1 MNCRPSGLTKSNG
14 LSSDMTARR
23 LARMAQAIRE
33 SVSSAILFELKDPRV
48 QDVTVVGV
56 DVAGDL
62 RSARV
67 RVTVRG
73 DSKAQALSLHGLRSA
88 RGFLQSKIADRLKT
102 RYTPMLEFELD
113 DGFRQHLET
122 AQLLSEI
129 EKEQS
134 PTDEPSSEL
143 SPED

>member
-73 DSKAQALSLHGLRSA
+73 DGKAQALSLH
-88 RGFLQSKIADRLKT
+88 
-102 RYTPMLEFELD
+102 
-113 DGFRQHLET
+113 
-122 AQLLSEI
+122 
-129 EKEQS
+129 
-134 PTDEPSSEL
+134 
-143 SPED
+143 

>member
-1 MNCRPSGLTKSNG
+1 M
-14 LSSDMTARR
+14 SSRR

-88 RGFLQSKIADRLKT
+88 RGFLQSKIGARLET
-102 RYTPMLEFELD
+102 RYIPVLEFTLD
-113 DGFRQHLET
+113 DGARQLLEA

-129 EKEQS
+129 EREQLTAAEET
-134 PTDEPSSEL
+134 PEL
-143 SPED
+143 TGED

>member
-1 MNCRPSGLTKSNG
+1 
-14 LSSDMTARR
+14 MTARR

-73 DSKAQALSLHGLRSA
+73 DGKAQALSLHGLRSA

-102 RYTPMLEFELD
+102 RYTPMLEFALD
-113 DGFRQHLET
+113 DEFRQHLET
-122 AQLLSEI
+122 ARLLSEI

-134 PTDEPSSEL
+134 PANEPSSEV
-143 SPED
+143 PTDD

>member
-1 MNCRPSGLTKSNG
+1 M
-14 LSSDMTARR
+14 SSRR

-88 RGFLQSKIADRLKT
+88 RGFLQSKIGARLET
-102 RYTPMLEFELD
+102 RYIPVLEFTLD
-113 DGFRQHLET
+113 DGARQLLEA

-129 EKEQS
+129 EREQLTS
-134 PTDEPSSEL
+134 AEETPEL
-143 SPED
+143 TGED

>member
-1 MNCRPSGLTKSNG
+1 MS
-14 LSSDMTARR
+14 ARR

-73 DSKAQALSLHGLRSA
+73 DSKAQKLSLHGLRSA
-88 RGFLQSKIADRLKT
+88 RGFLQSRIAERLKT
-102 RYTPMLEFELD
+102 RYIPVLEFSLD
-113 DGFRQHLET
+113 DGFRQHLE
-122 AQLLSEI
+122 AARLLSEI
-129 EKEQS
+129 EQEQVTTTES
-134 PTDEPSSEL
+134 P
-143 SPED
+143 PEVSAGD

>member
-33 SVSSAILFELKDPRV
+33 SVISAILFELKDPRV

-56 DVAGDL
+56 DVAGEL

-73 DSKAQALSLHGLRSA
+73 DSKAQALSLHGLRAA

-102 RYTPMLEFELD
+102 RYTPMLEFALD
-113 DGFRQHLET
+113 DEFRQHLET
-122 AQLLSEI
+122 ARLLSEI

-134 PTDEPSSEL
+134 PANEPSSEV
-143 SPED
+143 PTDD

>member
-1 MNCRPSGLTKSNG
+1 
-14 LSSDMTARR
+14 
-23 LARMAQAIRE
+23 MAQAIRE

-73 DSKAQALSLHGLRSA
+73 DSKAQALSLHGLKSA
-88 RGFLQSKIADRLKT
+88 RGFLQSKIGARLET
-102 RYTPMLEFELD
+102 RYIPVLEFTLD
-113 DGFRQHLET
+113 DEARQHLEA

-129 EKEQS
+129 EQEQFS
-134 PTDEPSSEL
+134 ASETTPELTDE
-143 SPED
+143 D

>member
-1 MNCRPSGLTKSNG
+1 M
-14 LSSDMTARR
+14 SSRR

-88 RGFLQSKIADRLKT
+88 RGFLQSRIGSRLET
-102 RYTPMLEFELD
+102 RYIPVLEFALD
-113 DGFRQHLET
+113 DGARQHLEA
-122 AQLLSEI
+122 AQLLAEI
-129 EKEQS
+129 EQEQV
-134 PTDEPSSEL
+134 PAAEATPELTDE
-143 SPED
+143 D

>member
-56 DVAGDL
+56 DVSGDL
-62 RSARV
+62 RSALV

-73 DSKAQALSLHGLRSA
+73 DAKSQSLTLHGLRSA
-88 RGFLQSKIADRLKT
+88 RGFLQSRIGDRLKT
-102 RYTPMLEFELD
+102 RYTPVLEFALD
-113 DGFRQHLET
+113 DEARQHLEA
-122 AQLLSEI
+122 AQLLKEI
-129 EKEQS
+129 EQERILAAD
-134 PTDEPSSEL
+134 TSEE
-143 SPED
+143 SMDSD

>member
-1 MNCRPSGLTKSNG
+1 MS
-14 LSSDMTARR
+14 ARR

-88 RGFLQSKIADRLKT
+88 RGFLQSKIGARLET
-102 RYTPMLEFELD
+102 RYIPVLEFTLD
-113 DGFRQHLET
+113 DGARQLLEA

-129 EKEQS
+129 EREQLTAAEET
-134 PTDEPSSEL
+134 PEL
-143 SPED
+143 TGED

>member
-1 MNCRPSGLTKSNG
+1 M
-14 LSSDMTARR
+14 SSRR

-73 DSKAQALSLHGLRSA
+73 DSKAQTLSLHGLKSA
-88 RGFLQSKIADRLKT
+88 RGFLQSKIGARLET
-102 RYTPMLEFELD
+102 RYIPVLEFTLD
-113 DGFRQHLET
+113 DEARQHLEA

-129 EKEQS
+129 EQEQFS
-134 PTDEPSSEL
+134 PAETTPEL
-143 SPED
+143 TEED

>member
-1 MNCRPSGLTKSNG
+1 MS
-14 LSSDMTARR
+14 ARR

-33 SVSSAILFELKDPRV
+33 SVSSAILLDLKDPRV

-56 DVAGDL
+56 DVAGDF

-88 RGFLQSKIADRLKT
+88 RGFLQSKIGDRLKT
-102 RYTPMLEFELD
+102 RYTPVLEFLLD
-113 DGFRQHLET
+113 DEFRQHLE
-122 AQLLSEI
+122 AARLLSEI
-129 EKEQS
+129 EQDEVATAES
-134 PTDEPSSEL
+134 PPEL
-143 SPED
+143 SAED

>member
-1 MNCRPSGLTKSNG
+1 MS
-14 LSSDMTARR
+14 ARR

-73 DSKAQALSLHGLRSA
+73 DSKAQQLSMHGLRSA
-88 RGFLQSKIADRLKT
+88 RGFLQSKIGARLET
-102 RYTPMLEFELD
+102 RYIPVLEFTLD
-113 DGFRQHLET
+113 NKARQHLE
-122 AQLLSEI
+122 AARLLSEI
-129 EKEQS
+129 EQEQFS
-134 PTDEPSSEL
+134 TAETAQEL
-143 SPED
+143 PEED

>member
-1 MNCRPSGLTKSNG
+1 M
-14 LSSDMTARR
+14 SSRR

-73 DSKAQALSLHGLRSA
+73 DSKAQVLSLHGLKSA
-88 RGFLQSKIADRLKT
+88 RGFLQSKIGARLET
-102 RYTPMLEFELD
+102 RYIPVLEFTLD
-113 DGFRQHLET
+113 DEARQHLEA

-129 EKEQS
+129 EQEQFS
-134 PTDEPSSEL
+134 PAETTPEL
-143 SPED
+143 TEED

>member
-1 MNCRPSGLTKSNG
+1 M
-14 LSSDMTARR
+14 SSRR

-73 DSKAQALSLHGLRSA
+73 DSKAQALSLHGLKSA
-88 RGFLQSKIADRLKT
+88 RGFLQSKIGARLET
-102 RYTPMLEFELD
+102 RYIPVLEFTLD
-113 DGFRQHLET
+113 DEARQHLEA

-129 EKEQS
+129 EQEQFS
-134 PTDEPSSEL
+134 ASETTPELTDE
-143 SPED
+143 D

>member
-1 MNCRPSGLTKSNG
+1 M
-14 LSSDMTARR
+14 SSRR

-88 RGFLQSKIADRLKT
+88 RGFLQSKIGARLET
-102 RYTPMLEFELD
+102 RYIPVLEFTLD
-113 DGFRQHLET
+113 DGARQLLEA

-129 EKEQS
+129 EREQLTTAEET
-134 PTDEPSSEL
+134 PEL
-143 SPED
+143 TGED

>member
-1 MNCRPSGLTKSNG
+1 M
-14 LSSDMTARR
+14 SSRR

-33 SVSSAILFELKDPRV
+33 SVSSAILSELKDPRV

-88 RGFLQSKIADRLKT
+88 RGFSQSKIASRLKT
-102 RYTPMLEFELD
+102 RYTPMLEFALD
-113 DGFRQHLET
+113 DEFRQHLET
-122 AQLLSEI
+122 ARLLSEI

-134 PTDEPSSEL
+134 PANEPSSEV
-143 SPED
+143 PTDD